1 MKFTWEKSEEE
12 SFQALKHALS
22 TAPVISHPD
31 TNQLFIVTTDASK
44 VGLGGELAQVD
55 SEGQI
60 HPVAYFSRAVTK
72 QERSY
77 PTYDREVMAMRDTL
91 KHFRYYLL
99 GARIILKTDRKPLL
113 KLLEQK
119 DPFGRR
125 ATMIWDISE
134 FEPCIEFTRRQNNF
148 MADALSRLG

>member
-1 MKFTWEKSEEE
+1 MFLGVVGWYRELTKNFSTVARTLTRLLEKEVKFTWEKSEEE

-22 TAPVISHPD
+22 TAAVISHPD
-31 TNQLFIVTTDASK
+31 TNQPFIVTTDASK
-44 VGLGGELAQVD
+44 VGLKVGGELAQVD

-60 HPVAYFSRAVTK
+60 HSVAYFSRAVTK

-99 GARIILKTDRKPLL
+99 GARII
-113 KLLEQK
+113 
-119 DPFGRR
+119 
-125 ATMIWDISE
+125 
-134 FEPCIEFTRRQNNF
+134 
-148 MADALSRLG
+148 